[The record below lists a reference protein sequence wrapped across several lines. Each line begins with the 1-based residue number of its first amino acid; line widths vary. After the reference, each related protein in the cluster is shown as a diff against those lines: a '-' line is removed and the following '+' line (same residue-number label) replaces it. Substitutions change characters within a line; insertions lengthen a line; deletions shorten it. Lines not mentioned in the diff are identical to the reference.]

1 MANDASTDC
10 ELPDHHED
18 AVCRLR
24 HGPARQR
31 QGPHQKGVAA
41 LIASFGKQVGV
52 SCRTRLLLS
61 P

>member
-1 MANDASTDC
+1 MTNDASTDRD
-10 ELPDHHED
+10 LPDHHED
-18 AVCRLR
+18 ALGRLR
-24 HGPARQR
+24 HGPTRQR
-31 QGPHQKGVAA
+31 QGPDQKGVAA